1 MITYNAKDWFWQ
13 IGEDASRF
21 WSSAST
27 AYVSQ
32 AATDQVTR
40 IASED
45 ELCDVLRQYGLEVP
59 QPTEDD
65 YQTAIQ
71 SLIDQTAR
79 SHQYGD
85 GNSLAGYVSST
96 VPTWAAEAA
105 TFIAWRDRV
114 WIYSYSELAKVQA
127 GQRSKP
133 SVAQIVSELPS
144 IAWPNT

>member
-1 MITYNAKDWFWQ
+1 MISYNPKDWFWQ

-21 WSSAST
+21 WSSASA

-32 AATDQVTR
+32 APGDQLTQ

-45 ELCDVLRQYGLEVP
+45 ELSEVLRPYDLEVP

-71 SLIDQTAR
+71 SFIDQMAR
-79 SHQYGD
+79 SRQYSD
-85 GNSLAGYVSST
+85 GNSLAGYVNST

-105 TFIAWRDRV
+105 TFTAWRDSV
-114 WIYSYSELAKVQA
+114 WVYAYGELAKVQA

-133 SVAQIVSELPS
+133 SVAQMVSELPPV
-144 IAWPNT
+144 AWPST